1 MNRPY
6 LQSALA
12 CLVLAVAALPAPA
25 ATYCVGTAAELRN
38 ALTAAAASG
47 ADDEILVRTG
57 TYETGGTP
65 FIYNSTNSGW
75 FGLFGGYEAFNGN
88 PCGRRVQEAGATV
101 LTANRNNRVLLVA
114 HNAPINAAAT
124 RYILD
129 NLTLDGG
136 VAPAGFNSGA
146 LDMFTGVE
154 SSNEFW
160 LDNLIV
166 RNSTAS
172 FGGGAGLYMRRGL
185 IKLSNSLFHANSA
198 TNAGAHINLTVLQ
211 GVASPNVI
219 LSGNTFANGTCPG
232 QDLRGCGI
240 IMGLGGT
247 VQAQVINSVFHA
259 NQINDITAEGLAAGG
274 FGNGTLRYD
283 DSLVPVSGGNL
294 TPTINRPL
302 SGDPGFVNA
311 AGGDFRPTD
320 ASILVNRGYTATPFY
335 PPNVFDLRAG
345 RRVVGFARDV
355 GAYEHQDRV
364 FRDSLE
370 AVASP

>member
-1 MNRPY
+1 MTRTH
-6 LQSALA
+6 LRCALA
-12 CLVLAVAALPAPA
+12 CLILAARPLSADA
-25 ATYCVGTAAELRN
+25 ATYCVGTAAELRS
-38 ALTAAAASG
+38 ALNAAATSG
-47 ADDEILVRTG
+47 EDDEIRVRTG
-57 TYETGGTP
+57 TYATGGTP

-75 FGLFGGYEAFNGN
+75 FGLYGGYETFNGN

-114 HNAPINAAAT
+114 HNAPMSAPAT

-136 VAPAGFNSGA
+136 VAPSGNSGA
-146 LDMFTGVE
+146 LDMFSAVE
-154 SSNEFW
+154 ATNEFW

-166 RNSTAS
+166 RDSTAS
-172 FGGGAGLYMRRGL
+172 FGGGASLYLRRGL
-185 IKLSNSLFHANSA
+185 IKLTNSLFHANSA
-198 TNAGAHINLTVLQ
+198 TNAGAHVALTVLQ
-211 GVASPNVI
+211 GVATPSVI
-219 LSGNTFANGTCPG
+219 VSGNTFSGGTCPG
-232 QDLRGCGI
+232 QDLRGCGV

-259 NQINDITAEGLAAGG
+259 NQINDITAEGLVAGG
-274 FGNGTLRYD
+274 FGSGTLRYD
-283 DSLVPVSGGNL
+283 DSLVPVSGGTI
-294 TPTINRPL
+294 TPTIVRPL
-302 SGDPGFVNA
+302 SGDPGFVDA
-311 AGGDFRPTD
+311 TGGDFRPGD
-320 ASILVNRGYTATPFY
+320 ASILVNRGFTATPFY